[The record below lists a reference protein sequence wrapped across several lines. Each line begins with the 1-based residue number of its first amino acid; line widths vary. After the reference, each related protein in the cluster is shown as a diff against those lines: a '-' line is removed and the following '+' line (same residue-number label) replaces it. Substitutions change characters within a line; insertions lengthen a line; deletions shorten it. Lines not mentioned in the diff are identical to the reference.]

1 MDSKKTNIRSTL
13 KEPYPNNLLIV
24 INDSCK
30 KIPINDVTWD
40 IKAGLAHILTSL
52 SERDQKIISL
62 RYRERKTLK
71 KIAEQLGV
79 TPERIR
85 SLENKAIMR
94 LRHPRSLGY
103 IIFGKKGY
111 EKLVEERKIARERE
125 NKQCI
130 LQITLE
136 ELDLS
141 VRSFNCL
148 KKKNYN
154 TINDIAGLS
163 EDEILSIRN
172 LGGRSIVEIA
182 ETLYK
187 LGVYDTTWEK
197 FLSKEK
203 KECYT

>member
-1 MDSKKTNIRSTL
+1 MESKKTNIRNTL
-13 KEPYPNNLLIV
+13 KEPYPNNFLIV

-30 KIPINDVTWD
+30 KIPINNITED
-40 IKAGLAHILTSL
+40 IEEGLSHILSSL
-52 SERDQKIISL
+52 SERDQKIVFL
-62 RYRERKTLK
+62 RYRERKTLRE
-71 KIAEQLGV
+71 IAEQLGV

-94 LRHPRSLGY
+94 IRHPRCLGY
-103 IIFGKKGY
+103 IIYGKKGY
-111 EKLVEERKIARERE
+111 EKLIEERKKARERE

-130 LQITLE
+130 LQMTLE

-154 TINDIAGLS
+154 TINDIASLS
-163 EDEILSIRN
+163 EDEIASIRN
-172 LGGRSIVEIA
+172 LGSHSIVEIA
-182 ETLYK
+182 EVLYK
-187 LGVYDTTWEK
+187 LGVTNTTWEK

-203 KECYT
+203 KECYI

>member
-1 MDSKKTNIRSTL
+1 MESKKTDIRSIL
-13 KEPYPNNLLIV
+13 KEPYPNNLLKV
-24 INDSCK
+24 INDTCK
-30 KIPINDVTWD
+30 KIHINDVTED
-40 IKAGLAHILTSL
+40 IKAGLAHNLTSL

-71 KIAEQLGV
+71 EIAEQLGV

-94 LRHPRSLGY
+94 LRHPCCLGY
-103 IIFGKKGY
+103 IIYGKKGY
-111 EKLVEERKIARERE
+111 EKLVEERKKARERE

-130 LQITLE
+130 LQMTLE

-154 TINDIAGLS
+154 TINDIASLS

-172 LGGRSIVEIA
+172 LGRRSIVEIA

-187 LGVYDTTWEK
+187 LGVYNTTWEK

-203 KECYT
+203 KECYI